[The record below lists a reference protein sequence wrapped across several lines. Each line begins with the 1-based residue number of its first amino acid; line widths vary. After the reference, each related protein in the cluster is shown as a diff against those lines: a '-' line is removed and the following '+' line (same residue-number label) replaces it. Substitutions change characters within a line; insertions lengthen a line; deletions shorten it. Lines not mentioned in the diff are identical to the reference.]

1 MIKSKKPSQH
11 TTPLIRRHEK
21 KPPSLPDDVAP
32 PATILKE
39 KVEELL

>member
-1 MIKSKKPSQH
+1 MIKSKKSSQH
-11 TTPLIRRHEK
+11 TTPLIRRHKK
-21 KPPSLPDDVAP
+21 KPLPSLDDVAR